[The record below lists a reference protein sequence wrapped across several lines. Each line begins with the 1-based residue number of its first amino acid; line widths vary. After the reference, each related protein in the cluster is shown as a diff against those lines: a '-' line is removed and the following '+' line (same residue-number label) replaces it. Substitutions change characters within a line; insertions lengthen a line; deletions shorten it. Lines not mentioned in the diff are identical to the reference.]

1 MNPLDQALTNVIQNL
16 IKINDGESSNASE
29 EDTSCSFFEDPCE
42 DVAIEFSGDA
52 EDNHSLITSKMD
64 FCNKNLRSWR
74 PINEPPYSLSTSH
87 TLKRTATSVDLPSA
101 VDNNGLSESL
111 TVIEYS
117 SKLQDGEIIKLE
129 NTPSTTI
136 PHVSTIANTTST
148 MPVFSIGPFPTSAV
162 SSMSSSIKSVQFSN
176 PLIVGPSNR
185 FFAPMFGAAAAES
198 NNFTDN
204 FTASSS
210 IMSLTQ
216 EEELMDKEQK
226 SPKSIENITDSDSIS
241 IDSSS
246 SLDTVK
252 ELSVIDLDSTPST
265 STSKEKLQESATCL
279 QKKSTIVP
287 TKIRTPEEVLATRA
301 DRLKRLEE
309 QADWLMKKM
318 NATSKRSTALCT
330 RLEELHEA
338 YGEPPVPP
346 PMPDVLPSCRLP
358 SSLLNLPRQV
368 KTRNYLVGFKT
379 NCQVFYLIFL
389 VESRIIVRCREYRR

>member
-1 MNPLDQALTNVIQNL
+1 M
-16 IKINDGESSNASE
+16 SNASGKN
-29 EDTSCSFFEDPCE
+29 TSCSFFEDACE
-42 DVAIEFSGDA
+42 DMAIEPNGNT
-52 EDNHSLITSKMD
+52 ENNQSLTISKMD
-64 FCNKNLRSWR
+64 FCSRNLQSWR
-74 PINEPPYSLSTSH
+74 PINESSCSPAIH
-87 TLKRTATSVDLPSA
+87 TLKRTVTSIDLPSA
-101 VDNNGLSESL
+101 VDNNGLSESSL
-111 TVIEYS
+111 SVTEYS

-129 NTPSTTI
+129 STPSSAVS
-136 PHVSTIANTTST
+136 HVSIIANTIST
-148 MPVFSIGPFPTSAV
+148 IPVFSIGPLPTSTV

-204 FTASSS
+204 FAASSS

-216 EEELMDKEQK
+216 EEESIDREQR
-226 SPKSIENITDSDSIS
+226 SPRSIESITDSDSIS

-252 ELSVIDLDSTPST
+252 EFSTVDLGSMPST
-265 STSKEKLQESATCL
+265 STSKEELQESAACS
-279 QKKSTIVP
+279 QKESTIIS

-330 RLEELHEA
+330 RLEELHEV
-338 YGEPPVPP
+338 YGEPPIPP
-346 PMPDVLPSCRLP
+346 PMPDVLPSRRLP

-368 KTRNYLVGFKT
+368 RTRNYLVGCKT
-379 NCQVFYLIFL
+379 NCRVFHPIFL
-389 VESRIIVRCREYRR
+389 ADP